1 MHFRGFAE
9 TGFARLALLSVI
21 AAVAGGVTA
30 FGGCGSDSSGP
41 TGKYPLEGTATLE
54 DQTNNSGIRITVSN
68 SEGSVASVSTAEDGS
83 FTLPS
88 LGDGDYTLKAKRRFF
103 STLIAPLQVRN
114 GLLVDPLDNI
124 EMPLTF
130 SVAIESDSLRY
141 THESDS
147 VFIWMVLKNE
157 DVEELNL
164 DDEFARPYD
173 FTIYDP
179 AEGEEIVWQWSDNR
193 PWINE
198 EKERFEMTLAAMAS
212 DTLRPHKAWDKTNR
226 LSYPVSTGDYELEGE
241 IIFVEAQGRIWE
253 FVTPRRVILLA
264 P

>member
-1 MHFRGFAE
+1 MHLRSFAE
-9 TGFARLALLSVI
+9 TGLARVAVLSVI
-21 AAVAGGVTA
+21 AAAAVGVAS
-30 FGGCGSDSSGP
+30 FGGCGSDNSGP
-41 TGKYPLEGTATLE
+41 TGEYPLAGTATLE
-54 DQTNNSGIRITVSN
+54 DQANNSGIRITVSN

-83 FTLPS
+83 FSLPS

-103 STLIAPLQVRN
+103 STLTTGLQVRN
-114 GLLVDPLDNI
+114 GLLVDPLDGL
-124 EMPLTF
+124 EMALTF
-130 SVAIESDSLRY
+130 SVVIESDSLRY

-198 EKERFEMTLAAMAS
+198 EKERFELTLAAMAS

-226 LSYPVSTGDYELEGE
+226 LSNPVSTGDYELEGE
-241 IIFVEAQGRIWE
+241 IRFVESQGRIWE
-253 FVTPRRVILLA
+253 FVTPRRVIELA